1 MKLRNDERRFIPINS
16 SQDKYAF
23 YGDNIKSFRKD
34 EKCTVFIMND
44 ATGKGVMTSYDVFP
58 GIKLMY
64 NDFQMLN
71 CFSYF
76 RPNIQMFAIDHCRE
90 GRIEWEFQNG
100 SYVYINEGDLQISTK
115 SNHGHA
121 FGFPLHY
128 YQGITIGIYLD
139 EAMEALASTFEEF
152 SIDLQALHEKFNHD
166 NHSYIMRTTESIQ
179 HIFSELYSVPEK
191 IRIHYYRIKIL
202 ELLLFLSAV
211 DVSKNGESRPY
222 FPKKQV
228 EAVKEIMDYI
238 RVHMDQHIT
247 LKELSNR
254 FDIPLTAMKN
264 CFKAIYGQSIYA
276 YLRTYRIERAAY
288 LLRKTDDTI
297 TTIAGRVGYSNPSK
311 FAAAFKAIKGM
322 PPAQY
327 QKNFV

>member
-1 MKLRNDERRFIPINS
+1 MTINNS

-23 YGDNIKSFRKD
+23 YGKNIKSFQKD
-34 EKCTVFIMND
+34 ENCMVFIMKD
-44 ATGKGVMTSYDVFP
+44 ATGKGIMTSYDVFP

-64 NDFQMLN
+64 NDFHMQGCFSEFRLNVQML
-71 CFSYF
+71 
-76 RPNIQMFAIDHCRE
+76 AIDHCRE
-90 GRIEWEFQNG
+90 GRIEFLNG
-100 SYVYINEGDLQISTK
+100 SYMYLNEGDLQISTK
-115 SNHGHA
+115 SNHVHA

-128 YQGITIGIYLD
+128 YQGITIGIHLD
-139 EAMEALASTFEEF
+139 EAIEALASTFEEF
-152 SIDLQALHEKFNHD
+152 SIDLQALREKFNYD
-166 NHSYIMRTTESIQ
+166 NHSFMIRTTESIQ

-211 DVSKNGESRPY
+211 DVSKNRESRPY

-228 EAVKEIMDYI
+228 DAVKKIMDYI
-238 RVHMDQHIT
+238 RGHMDQHIT
-247 LKELSNR
+247 LIELSNR

-276 YLRTYRIERAAY
+276 YLRTYRIEKAAY

-311 FAAAFKAIKGM
+311 FAAAFKEIKGM
-322 PPAQY
+322 PPTKY